1 MFERDGEA
9 SEYEMLGAINI
20 NVPSS
25 QRVQRQEPVSIQDIG
40 KQINIPQSAIKAEP
54 EDIDADVE

>member
-9 SEYEMLGAINI
+9 SEYEMIGAINI
-20 NVPSS
+20 KVPSS
-25 QRVQRQEPVSIQDIG
+25 QRVQKQEPISIDEIQPS
-40 KQINIPQSAIKAEP
+40 NIPQSAIKAEP